1 MKKRSMLL
9 FLIVTILAG
18 NFAYFSTPAEAATG
32 LKEADAAVNT
42 ALLSDTLLY
51 QDFELGNGFS
61 SPKATLTA
69 ENNRDHIANQN
80 GTTSMKMV
88 STTGGGWP
96 NDTQNYVAITPQSGS
111 SVDVSAY
118 KYLIYYIK
126 DIGKSDE
133 MELTLTDSSG
143 EIINLWSGAKS
154 VSGEWTRIVV
164 PFSSFNPNNKL
175 DLSKLAKITIGQW
188 DRHTL
193 YIDDMYF
200 AMDKDDLL
208 PGFISKKPE
217 AKVEWYQNFESKKG
231 FVAAS
236 GTTATVDT
244 LSSNEFGK
252 NSLKVT
258 IAEDN
263 DAQAVNHV
271 TVTPQL
277 LGASLDSANPNNFGE
292 HFDATDYG
300 YLIFYVYDAVGGN
313 PVRVTIKDVEGKR
326 WNPTIDTLTQKDQW
340 TRVVVELDKSKFNTK
355 QINGIELGSTEKG
368 TYYYDELFFASSV
381 TAEVPGFG
389 FSTLVYKTVG
399 NDLIPYQNGVP
410 LASFEKQK
418 DRKYLSLNGEWN
430 KQRVTVN
437 STLSAAPRDAA
448 GISAIEAESDKRFTA
463 QYDDST
469 WANKTLPLPENDR
482 VKPGADKEVT
492 ENDSFEDYQ
501 GAVWYRKHFE
511 PDASWTGQNV
521 KLSFLGVNYF
531 ADVWVNGVYAG
542 GHAGGYTP
550 FGLDV
555 SSLLK
560 YGEDNVIAVRVDNPK
575 WDFFSKGEIVPYVKS
590 DWFNYT
596 GVLRDIYLE
605 ASDDVYVVRSDIKP
619 LNEQGDLDISTIL
632 NNKRMGSDTD
642 VNLTYEVFEAK
653 LSDSNQSSDYA
664 EDLIS
669 GSAVAST
676 VQSVKVNAESA
687 ALNHLNLQVPNP
699 KLWSPAEPNLYVLK
713 VSKKLVDGTS
723 ESYYT
728 QFGIRTLSTEGVNIM
743 LNGKPAPFLVGMGRS
758 EDSFDKGPSLTH
770 DEIYNDFSIIKN
782 QFNANF
788 VRTGHLPSH
797 LNSLM
802 YTDRLGLAVWQ
813 EIPAFWFSDDGFN
826 GTRQTG
832 MAKQMFSEMIY
843 SNYNR
848 PSVWFDGTTN
858 ESGGNLTR
866 INYIKDLYDTAY
878 EIDGTRLVAQS
889 AVSNKYMG
897 QDDNTHTVADIVG
910 MTMYYGIFYGENA
923 DMETRQSIE
932 DLHAMFPN
940 KPILATEYGYWSG
953 PDGAQGDRQVQF
965 FNSTFNAFASKATVN
980 EDGTRN
986 PNGIFSGA
994 AWWTAFNW
1002 YSNVDDD
1009 GGHIQ
1014 SMGLMHMNRE
1024 DKKKL
1029 TDILSERYGRYTNQ
1043 SAVDPLPV
1051 GLSEFYQNFES
1062 GNFYSV
1068 GPNGKAVV
1076 SSDSANTNGKKSVQW
1091 TVTDATYLA
1100 VAPADGMFS
1109 KDLSYANYLNL
1120 YVKADQGKVPPMG
1133 ITLVDT
1139 DGKSWSGIAHETA
1152 VKDGWSRLTL
1162 PLGSAVTGINNL
1174 YVKEIRLEV
1183 DQPGVYVVDDLYLT
1197 TYENDPLPVLNPL
1210 GNTKW
1215 YQNLENNAEAA
1226 VIAGSNTTA
1235 TIVNEHPQY
1244 SNGVTSVRMEITGA
1258 GGYPG
1263 RSDRNVTLLPQEGS
1277 QFDSTGYDYLNFY
1290 VKDMNK
1296 KGNTVN
1302 VVLQD
1307 ANGII
1312 ADGWTENAGVGG
1324 AWTKVSL
1331 SLRKIV
1337 TNGLDFS
1344 KITSISLGEWNPG
1357 VYYFDD
1363 LFFAQ
1368 YATDGIPGDTTT
1380 DKTLTSLSITGP
1392 GTMYLGEANQQMK
1405 LIANYSDE
1413 TILDVTAEA
1422 TFTSSRPEVAT
1433 VSNTG
1438 LISAIAV
1445 GSTEIKAEFAGQ
1457 EAVLNLTVQAAT
1469 EPLGILTGPT
1479 EVTGGQSLDLTFK
1492 LVGVTESVYLKEVT
1506 FNYDPT
1512 YLKFV
1517 NVDSLI
1523 EGVTV
1528 DTQSDEFGVVKVQLT
1543 NTDPSTALIETD
1555 DLLQI
1560 HFQTEPTAENIVS
1573 SVAPVNVTI
1582 GNPDG
1587 SETVLSDGPAYQVQ
1601 INKLSVDKSALISL
1615 IDAAQAKVEAAIVGT
1630 LAGQYSQAAVDRL
1643 NQAIQ
1648 HARVVA
1654 NNIQVTS
1661 LQVEQALTE
1670 LKNELE
1676 AFAASVITAPP
1687 VVENSNNNSNN
1698 NETKTPSNTTI
1709 KTGLIQIG
1717 LQANNGVVTVSEA
1730 DFLKGI
1736 TAVLDGDLTI
1746 QVLSE
1751 APFNTVTIKLPA
1763 KEIAS
1768 SIAKGELT
1776 KLRLN
1781 MGLATVELSKA
1792 QLLELIGDQG
1802 KELQLT
1808 VRQADPSELSA
1819 AAKMKFGSNL
1829 VLDFTL
1835 KVDGTTIETFNT
1847 KHGVTLALPYSLKD
1861 DEKADNVVA
1870 YYINAAGNI
1879 EVIRNSKYDDKA
1891 KAIVFDTHHFSLY
1904 AAAYSGVTFRDI
1916 EKLDWARTSI
1926 EALAAREIVKGT
1938 DGTSF
1943 KPDASVTRAEFV
1955 KMLMLTLNLKVE
1967 HKTSSF
1973 TDAKADAWYADYI
1986 GSAQALGII
1995 QGKPDGS
2002 FGVHD
2007 PISRQDIS
2015 VMTYRAAQI
2024 AGTPFESG
2032 EVTFTDADLISA
2044 YAKESVGAMQ
2054 KVEILTGFTNGS
2066 FAPHAQA
2073 TRAQAAVMIYK
2084 LLLNQ

>member
-1 MKKRSMLL
+1 MLL
-9 FLIVTILAG
+9 FLIITILAG
-18 NFAYFSTPAEAATG
+18 NFVYFSAPAEAAAKPQEDNG
-32 LKEADAAVNT
+32 SVST
-42 ALLSDTLLY
+42 ALSSDTLLY
-51 QDFELGNGFS
+51 QDFELDNGFS
-61 SPKATLTA
+61 SPKATVTA
-69 ENNRDHIANQN
+69 EKNRDHIANQN
-80 GTTSMKMV
+80 GNTSMKMV
-88 STTGGGWP
+88 STTGGDWP
-96 NDTQNYVAITPQSGS
+96 NNTQNYVDIIPVNGS
-111 SVDVSAY
+111 SMDVSAY

-126 DIGKSDE
+126 DIGKSGN

-143 EIINLWSGAKS
+143 RTTNLWTDDKS
-154 VSGEWTRIVV
+154 VSGEWTKIVV
-164 PFSSFNPNNKL
+164 PFSSFDSASKL
-175 DLSKLAKITIGQW
+175 DLSKVAKVTIGQW
-188 DRHTL
+188 DKHTL

-200 AMDKDDLL
+200 AMNKEDIL
-208 PGFISKKPE
+208 PGFIHKKPQV
-217 AKVEWYQNFESKKG
+217 KVEWYQNFENKKG
-231 FVAAS
+231 FVEAS
-236 GTTATVDT
+236 GVTATVDT
-244 LSSNEFGK
+244 LSSNEYGK

-258 IAEDN
+258 IAEGSE
-263 DAQAVNHV
+263 AQSVHHV
-271 TVTPQL
+271 TITPQL
-277 LGASLDSANPNNFGE
+277 LGASLDPADSNNFGE
-292 HFDATDYG
+292 HFDATNYE

-313 PVRVTIKDVEGKR
+313 PVNVTIKDVGGKS
-326 WNPTIDTLTQKDQW
+326 WTPAIDTLTQKDQW
-340 TRVVVELDKSKFNTK
+340 TRVVVNLDKSKINAK
-355 QINGIELGSTEKG
+355 QINGIQLGSTQKG
-368 TYYYDELFFASSV
+368 TYYYDELYFASSD
-381 TAEVPGFG
+381 TAQVPGFG
-389 FSTLVYKTVG
+389 FTTLVYKPVG
-399 NDLIPYQNGVP
+399 ADLIPYQNGVP

-418 DRKYLSLNGEWN
+418 DRDYLSLNGEWS

-448 GISAIEAESDKRFTA
+448 GISAIEAESGNRFAA

-469 WANKTLPLPENDR
+469 WGNKTLPMPENDR
-482 VKPGADKEVT
+482 MKPGAEKEVT

-511 PDASWTGQNV
+511 PAASWTGQNV

-575 WDFFSKGEIVPYVKS
+575 WDFFSKGEILPYVKS

-619 LNEQGDLDISTIL
+619 LNAQGDLDISTTL
-632 NNKRMGSDTD
+632 NNKRVGSDANVD
-642 VNLTYEVFEAK
+642 LTYEVFEAK
-653 LSDSNQSSDYA
+653 LTDLNQSSDFA

-669 GSAVAST
+669 GAVVASK
-676 VQSVKVNAESA
+676 VQSVKVNADSA
-687 ALNHLNLQVPNP
+687 ALDQLNLQVPNP

-713 VSKKLVDGTS
+713 VTKKLADGTS
-723 ESYYT
+723 ESYYS
-728 QFGIRTLSTEGVNIM
+728 QFGIRTLSTEGATIM

-770 DEIYNDFSIIKN
+770 EELYKDFSIIKN

-797 LNSLM
+797 INSYL

-866 INYIKDLYDTAY
+866 INYIQDLYDTAY

-932 DLHAMFPN
+932 DLHAMYPD

-953 PDGAQGDRQVQF
+953 PDGAQGDKQVQF

-980 EDGTRN
+980 EDGTPN

-1029 TDILSERYGRYTNQ
+1029 TDILSERYGRYTNK
-1043 SAVDPLPV
+1043 SVEPLPV

-1076 SSDSANTNGKKSVQW
+1076 SKESANVNGTKSVQW
-1091 TVTDATYLA
+1091 TVTDSTYLA

-1109 KDLSYANYLNL
+1109 KDLTYANYLNL
-1120 YVKADQGKVPPMG
+1120 YMKADQGNVPPVDV
-1133 ITLVDT
+1133 TLVDT
-1139 DGKSWSGIAHETA
+1139 DGKSWSGIARETA

-1162 PLGSAVTGINNL
+1162 PLGSAVKGINNL
-1174 YVKEIRLEV
+1174 SVKEIRLELS
-1183 DQPGVYVVDDLYLT
+1183 PSGVYYVDDLYMT
-1197 TYENDPLPVLNPL
+1197 TYENDPLPVLNPM
-1210 GNTKW
+1210 GITKW
-1215 YQNLENNAEAA
+1215 YQNLEDNAEAA
-1226 VIAGSNTTA
+1226 VIAGSNTTT
-1235 TIVNEHPQY
+1235 TIENEHPPY
-1244 SNGVTSVRMEITGA
+1244 SNGVSSVRMEITGE

-1277 QFDSTGYDYLNFY
+1277 VFDSTGYDYLSFY

-1312 ADGWTENAGVGG
+1312 ADGWTESAGIGG
-1324 AWTKVSL
+1324 AWTKVSIN
-1331 SLRKIV
+1331 LRKIV
-1337 TNGLDFS
+1337 SNGLDFS

-1363 LFFAQ
+1363 VFFAQ
-1368 YATDGIPGDTTT
+1368 YATDGIPAEPST

-1392 GTMYLGEANQQMK
+1392 SRMYLGEADQQMK
-1405 LIANYSDE
+1405 LIANYSDN
-1413 TILDVTAEA
+1413 TTVDVTAEA
-1422 TFTSSRPEVAT
+1422 KFTSSNSEVAT

-1438 LISAIAV
+1438 LIRAISV
-1445 GSTEIKAEFAGQ
+1445 GSAEIKAEFADQ
-1457 EAVLNLTVQAAT
+1457 AASLNLIVEAT
-1469 EPLGILTGPT
+1469 KEPLGIITGPT

-1506 FNYDPT
+1506 FNYDPAH
-1512 YLKFV
+1512 LKFV
-1517 NVDSLI
+1517 QVDSLI
-1523 EGVTV
+1523 DGVSV
-1528 DTQSDEFGVVKVQLT
+1528 DTQTDESGIVKVQLT
-1543 NTDPSTALIETD
+1543 STDPSFIPRETG
-1555 DLLQI
+1555 DLLKI
-1560 HFQTEPTAENIVS
+1560 LFQTEPVAENTTS
-1573 SVAPVNVTI
+1573 SIAPVNVI
-1582 GNPDG
+1582 VSDLDG
-1587 SETVLSDGPAYQVQ
+1587 SEMKLSAAPLYQVL
-1601 INKLSVDKSALISL
+1601 INKVLVDKSSLLSL
-1615 IDAAQAKVEAAIVGT
+1615 IEVAQAKVAAAVVGT
-1630 LAGQYSQAAVDRL
+1630 MPGQYSQAAVDRL

-1648 HARVVA
+1648 LAHAIA
-1654 NNIQVTS
+1654 SNNQISQMQVD
-1661 LQVEQALTE
+1661 QALTD
-1670 LKNELE
+1670 LKKEME
-1676 AFAASVITAPP
+1676 ALADSVITAPP
-1687 VVENSNNNSNN
+1687 VVNNNNN
-1698 NETKTPSNTTI
+1698 NNKESQTSNTTI
-1709 KTGLIQIG
+1709 KTGLIEMA
-1717 LQANNGVVTVSEA
+1717 LQPNMGVVTVTEA
-1730 DFLKGI
+1730 DFQKGVKTI
-1736 TAVLDGDLTI
+1736 VDGNLTI
-1746 QVLSE
+1746 QVISE
-1751 APFNTVTIKLPA
+1751 LPFNTVTVKLPA
-1763 KEIAS
+1763 QEIARS
-1768 SIAKGELT
+1768 VATGELKQLT
-1776 KLRLN
+1776 LN
-1781 MGLATVELSKA
+1781 MGLASVKLSKE

-1802 KELQLT
+1802 KELELT
-1808 VRQADPSELSA
+1808 VRLADFTQLSVA
-1819 AAKMKFGSNL
+1819 MQKKFGSNP

-1835 KVDGTTIETFNT
+1835 KVDGTTIKIFKA
-1847 KHGVTLALPYSLKD
+1847 KHGLTLALPYTINN
-1861 DEKADNVVA
+1861 DEKPENVVA
-1870 YYINAAGNI
+1870 YYINDAGNV
-1879 EVIRNSKYDDKA
+1879 EVIRHSRYDAQA
-1891 KAIVFDTHHFSLY
+1891 KAIVFETNHFSYY
-1904 AAAYSGVTFRDI
+1904 AAAYSGSSFRDI
-1916 EKLDWARTSI
+1916 DKLDWAKTSI

-1938 DGTSF
+1938 EESIF
-1943 KPDASVTRAEFV
+1943 NPDVTVTRAEFV
-1955 KMLMLTLNLKVE
+1955 KMLMLTLNLKVDR
-1967 HKTSSF
+1967 TSSSF
-1973 TDAKADAWYADYI
+1973 IDVKADVWYADYI
-1986 GSAQALGII
+1986 GSAQALGIVE
-1995 QGKPDGS
+1995 GKPDGS
-2002 FGVHD
+2002 FGIHD

-2015 VMTYRAAQI
+2015 VMTYRAAQLT
-2024 AGTPFESG
+2024 GTPFEGG
-2032 EVTFTDADLISA
+2032 EVNFTDGNLISE
-2044 YAKESVGAMQ
+2044 YAKAAVGAMQ
-2054 KVEILTGFTNGS
+2054 KAEILTGFTDGS
-2066 FAPHAQA
+2066 FAPRAQA

-2084 LLLNQ
+2084 LLNR